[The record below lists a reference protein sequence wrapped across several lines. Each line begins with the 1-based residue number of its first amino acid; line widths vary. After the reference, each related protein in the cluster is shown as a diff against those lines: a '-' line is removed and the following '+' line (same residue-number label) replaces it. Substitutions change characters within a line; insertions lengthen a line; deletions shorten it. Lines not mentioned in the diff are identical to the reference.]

1 MKNFN
6 RVFGAALFASVSVL
20 GMTSAARAET
30 AEAADASSG
39 GLDEIIVTAQKR
51 GENLQQTPLAISAIS
66 SEQLDLQQI
75 AEAKDLGALAPNVSV
90 VGATTNATAMVLTI
104 RGIPTAADE
113 SQGYDSPIGIYVDG
127 VYMARSS
134 ASTFEVADVER
145 VEVLRGPQGTLFGRN
160 TTGGAVN
167 FITRLPDDD
176 ASMAVRFG
184 GGNFGQLSTRA
195 ILNTGDLGGIKMSIG
210 GLYKKRNGV
219 IDNILESRKSHD
231 PGAQETRAI
240 RFAATADLTDNIT
253 LTNIFDWS
261 KINGLAGFEQL
272 AAVGTGAVLPNY
284 VIGGNTFAAVQPANI
299 MGYLNSAT
307 SVDAACGTPVS
318 QISSTRRDTICN
330 NTSGLSTDKLW
341 GNMTRLTADFDGV
354 TVRSTTAFRRWT
366 NLIRGNDI
374 DGMGAISGPIFT
386 QASMFNGMPA
396 AATTPI
402 LGAGTAAFLST
413 LAVPRT
419 TQDLFNSA
427 NDRRQKQFSQE
438 LEIISNGDGP
448 FQWVVGGFYFKESGH
463 EHNNQNFLFVMD
475 TNQAVFT
482 STSFGPLAA
491 ALQAGNPA
499 RYRGVPQATVLD
511 YDASGESYA
520 IYGQGTYRFGEED
533 QFGLTFGM
541 RYSWDSKTFQIN
553 QNGAT
558 PFTNVTQIAINGGA
572 KKYSAPTGNLTLDYR
587 ANEDVNLYARV
598 ARGYRSGGFNARQ
611 TVRFDPANS
620 ANNIPLTPF
629 NEEKIDAYEVGFKT
643 EFNNRIRLNG
653 AFFYNIYKDQ
663 LVTLPIPITGGGSFG
678 NAVFNA
684 GKTTYYGMELE
695 GRFAVTDF
703 FTIDGAFGYV
713 KTDPKDFP
721 QATTTPGVNANAA
734 DVFKNGFAPHY
745 TANVG
750 ATYVQDLGASKLTAR
765 VGYNYTSSFYMF
777 GNPITSPFSQETK
790 GEARGLL
797 DAQLRVDNLLG
808 SAAEGLS
815 LTFWGKNLTDKAY
828 VVRAVDFGQLG
839 YATTIYGDPR
849 TYGMTLDMKF

>member
-1 MKNFN
+1 VKTFN
-6 RVFGAALFASVSVL
+6 RVFGAALFASVSAL
-20 GMTSAARAET
+20 GMSSQAFAQAAD
-30 AEAADASSG
+30 DASSG

-51 GENLQQTPLAISAIS
+51 GENLQKTPIAISAIS

-113 SQGYDSPIGIYVDG
+113 TQGYDSPIGIYVDG

-167 FITRLPDDD
+167 FITRLPGDE
-176 ASMAVRFG
+176 ANMAVRFG
-184 GGNFGQLSTRA
+184 GGNFGQLTARA
-195 ILNTGDLGGIKMSIG
+195 ILDTGDLGGVKMSIG

-219 IDNILESRKSHD
+219 VDNILEPRKSRD

-261 KINGLAGFEQL
+261 KINGLAGYNQL
-272 AAVGTGAVLPNY
+272 AAVGNGAVLPNY
-284 VIGGNTFAAVQPANI
+284 VIGGNTFAAVQPANVL
-299 MGYLNSAT
+299 GYLNSAT
-307 SVDAACGTPVS
+307 SLQAQCGTPVS
-318 QISSTRRDTICN
+318 QISSSRRDTVCS

-341 GNMTRLTADFDGV
+341 GNMTRLTAEFDGI

-374 DGMGAISGPIFT
+374 DGMGTVRGSALTST
-386 QASMFNGMPA
+386 TTLNGMP
-396 AATTPI
+396 
-402 LGAGTAAFLST
+402 LGTLSLFLPAGTAGFLASQ
-413 LAVPRT
+413 AVPTT

-438 LEIISNGDGP
+438 VELISNGDGP
-448 FQWVVGGFYFKESGH
+448 FQWVIGGFYFKESGH
-463 EHNNQNFLFVMD
+463 ERNNQNFLFVVD

-482 STSFGPLAA
+482 TTNFGPLAPL
-491 ALQAGNPA
+491 LQAGNPA
-499 RYRGVPQATVLD
+499 RYRGSVQATVLD

-520 IYGQGTYRFGEED
+520 VYGQGTYRFGAEE

-553 QNGAT
+553 QNGAA
-558 PFTNVTQIAINGGA
+558 PFTIPAQIAINGGA
-572 KKYSAPTGNLTLDYR
+572 KKFNAPTGNLTLDYR
-587 ANEDVNLYARV
+587 ANEDINLYARV

-611 TVRFDPANS
+611 TVRFDAATPAN
-620 ANNIPLTPF
+620 NVPLRPF
-629 NEEKIDAYEVGFKT
+629 DEEKIDAYEVGFKT
-643 EFNNRIRLNG
+643 EFNNRIRVNG
-653 AFFYNIYKDQ
+653 AFFYNIYRDQ

-684 GKTTYYGMELE
+684 GKTNYYGMELE
-695 GRFAVTDF
+695 GRFALSDNF
-703 FTIDGAFGYV
+703 LLDGAFGYV

-721 QATTTPGVNANAA
+721 QATTTGANANAA
-734 DVFKNGFAPHY
+734 SVFKTGYSPKY

-750 ATYVQDLGASKLTAR
+750 ATYTQDIGASKLTAR

-777 GNPITSPFSQETK
+777 GNPITSPFSEQTK
-790 GEARGLL
+790 GDARGLL

-815 LTFWGKNLTDKAY
+815 LTLWGKNLTNKDY
-828 VVRAVDFGQLG
+828 VIRSVDFGALG

-849 TYGMTLDMKF
+849 TYGLTLDMKF

>member
-1 MKNFN
+1 MKTFN
-6 RVFGAALFASVSVL
+6 RVFGAALFASVSAL
-20 GMTSAARAET
+20 GMSSQAFAQ
-30 AEAADASSG
+30 AADDANSG

-113 SQGYDSPIGIYVDG
+113 TQGYDSPIGIYVDG

-167 FITRLPDDD
+167 FITRLPSDD
-176 ASMAVRFG
+176 ASMALRFG
-184 GGNFGQLSTRA
+184 GGNFGQLTARA
-195 ILNTGDLGGIKMSIG
+195 ILNTGDLGGVKMSIG
-210 GLYKKRNGV
+210 GLYKKRNGTV
-219 IDNILESRKSHD
+219 DNILQPKKSLD

-240 RFAATADLTDNIT
+240 RFAATADLADNIT

-261 KINGLAGFEQL
+261 KINGLAGYNQL
-272 AAVGTGAVLPNY
+272 AAVGNGAVLPNY
-284 VIGGNTFAAVQPANI
+284 VIGGNTFAAVQPANVL
-299 MGYLNSAT
+299 GYLNSAT
-307 SVDAACGTPVS
+307 SLEAACGTPVS
-318 QISSTRRDTICN
+318 QISSSRRDTVCS

-341 GNMTRLTADFDGV
+341 GNMTRLTAEFDGI
-354 TVRSTTAFRRWT
+354 TVRSTTAFRRWN

-374 DGMGAISGPIFT
+374 DGMGTISGPAFS
-386 QASMFNGMPA
+386 QATTLNGMP
-396 AATTPI
+396 
-402 LGAGTAAFLST
+402 LGTLSFIFPTGGTAAFLASQS
-413 LAVPRT
+413 VPRT

-427 NDRRQKQFSQE
+427 NDRSQKQFSQE
-438 LEIISNGDGP
+438 VELISNGDGP

-463 EHNNQNFLFVMD
+463 ERNNQNFLFVLD
-475 TNQAVFT
+475 TNQAVFNAT
-482 STSFGPLAA
+482 NFGGLAPL
-491 ALQAGNPA
+491 LQAGNPA
-499 RYRGVPQATVLD
+499 RYRGVAQATVLD

-520 IYGQGTYRFGEED
+520 VYGQGTYRFGEED
-533 QFGLTFGM
+533 QFGVTFGM
-541 RYSWDSKTFQIN
+541 RYSWDSKTFQVN

-558 PFTNVTQIAINGGA
+558 PYTNATQIALNGGA
-572 KKYSAPTGNLTLDYR
+572 KKFSAPTGNLTFDYR
-587 ANEDVNLYARV
+587 ANDDVNLYARV
-598 ARGYRSGGFNARQ
+598 ARGYRSGGYNARQ
-611 TVRFDPANS
+611 AVTFDANNS
-620 ANNIPLTPF
+620 ANNFPLTPF
-629 NEEKIDAYEVGFKT
+629 NDETIDAYEVGFKT
-643 EFNNRIRLNG
+643 EFNRRIRVNG

-678 NAVFNA
+678 NAVVNA
-684 GKTTYYGMELE
+684 GKTNYYGMELE
-695 GRFAVTDF
+695 GRFAVTDS

-713 KTDPKDFP
+713 KTQPKDFP
-721 QATTTPGVNANAA
+721 QATTTPGVNGNAA
-734 DVFKNGFAPHY
+734 DVFKTGYAPRY

-750 ATYVQDLGASKLTAR
+750 ATYVQDIGASKLTAR

-777 GNPITSPFSQETK
+777 GNPITSPFSEQTK

-797 DAQLRVDNLLG
+797 DAQLRLDNVLG

-815 LTFWGKNLTDKAY
+815 LTLWGKNLTDKEY
-828 VVRAVDFGQLG
+828 VVRSVDFGALG

>member
-6 RVFGAALFASVSVL
+6 RIFGAALLAGVSTLGVSTQAFAQ
-20 GMTSAARAET
+20 GAE
-30 AEAADASSG
+30 EASSG

-66 SEQLDLQQI
+66 AAQLDLQQI

-90 VGATTNATAMVLTI
+90 VGATTNATAMVITI

-113 SQGYDSPIGIYVDG
+113 TQGYDSPIGIYVDG

-167 FITRLPDDD
+167 FITRLPDDE
-176 ASMAVRFG
+176 ASLAVRVG
-184 GGNFGQLSTRA
+184 GGNYGQLSARA
-195 ILNTGDLGGIKMSIG
+195 ILNSGDLGGIKMSIG
-210 GLYKKRNGV
+210 GLFKKRNGV
-219 IDNILESRKSHD
+219 VDNILEPRNSRD
-231 PGAQETRAI
+231 PGAQETRSV
-240 RFAATADLTDNIT
+240 RFAATADLADNIT

-261 KINGLAGFEQL
+261 KINGLAGVQQL
-272 AAVGTGAVLPNY
+272 AAVGDGTVLPNY
-284 VIGGNTFAAVQPANI
+284 VIGGNTFAAVQPANVR
-299 MGYLNSAT
+299 GYLNLAT
-307 SVDAACGTPVS
+307 STQSQCGTPLS
-318 QISSTRRDTICN
+318 QISSVRRDTVCN
-330 NTSGLSTDKLW
+330 NSAGLSTDKLW
-341 GNMTRLTADFDGV
+341 GNMTRLTAEFDGV
-354 TVRSTTAFRRWT
+354 TVRSTTAIRRWT

-374 DGMGAISGPIFT
+374 DGLGTISGPAFS
-386 QASMFNGMPA
+386 QATTLNGMPLS
-396 AATTPI
+396 TLSLFLP
-402 LGAGTAAFLST
+402 AGTAGFLASQ
-413 LAVPRT
+413 AVPRT

-438 LEIISNGDGP
+438 IELISNGDGP

-463 EHNNQNFLFVMD
+463 ERNNQNFLFVLD

-482 STSFGPLAA
+482 AANFGPLAGL
-491 ALQAGNPA
+491 LQAGNPA
-499 RYRGVPQATVLD
+499 RYRGVAQATVLD
-511 YDASGESYA
+511 YNASGESYA
-520 IYGQGTYRFGEED
+520 VYGQGTYRFGQED

-553 QNGAT
+553 QNGAA
-558 PFTNVTQIAINGGA
+558 PFTNATQIAINGGA
-572 KKYSAPTGNLTLDYR
+572 KKFNAPTGNLTLDYR
-587 ANEDVNLYARV
+587 ANDNVNLYARV

-620 ANNIPLTPF
+620 ANNVPLTPF
-629 NEEKIDAYEVGFKT
+629 NEEKIDSYEVGFKT
-643 EFNNRIRLNG
+643 EFDRRIRLNG

-684 GKTTYYGMELE
+684 GKTNYYGMELE
-695 GRFAVTDF
+695 GRFAVTDH
-703 FTIDGAFGYV
+703 FTLDGAFGYV
-713 KTDPKDFP
+713 KSDPKDFP

-734 DVFKNGFAPHY
+734 DVFKTGYAPRY

-750 ATYVQDLGASKLTAR
+750 ATYVQDIGASKLTAR
-765 VGYNYTSSFYMF
+765 VGYNYTSTFYMF
-777 GNPITSPFSQETK
+777 GNPITSPFSEQTK
-790 GEARGLL
+790 GDARGLL
-797 DAQLRVDNLLG
+797 DAQLRLDNVLG

-815 LTFWGKNLTDKAY
+815 LTLWGKNLTNKDY
-828 VVRAVDFGQLG
+828 VVRSVDFGALG

-849 TYGMTLDMKF
+849 TYGLTLDMKF